1 MPWFEPTIKQFHLSQ
16 DENLCIVQKGKES
29 NCDNNN
35 CKKDNPEKAYITE
48 KKKNKEGIHEIN
60 FNESIDTNNF
70 KAITDHL
77 SVENRKSII
86 NLVNKYKQIFAK
98 DKFDIGTVQE
108 YEARIDLTIDKY
120 CSKRPYKCT
129 MEDKKEIEQQI
140 ARLLKR
146 NLIEESYSPEIASFF
161 QN

>member
-1 MPWFEPTIKQFHLSQ
+1 
-16 DENLCIVQKGKES
+16 
-29 NCDNNN
+29 
-35 CKKDNPEKAYITE
+35 
-48 KKKNKEGIHEIN
+48 
-60 FNESIDTNNF
+60 
-70 KAITDHL
+70 
-77 SVENRKSII
+77 VENRKSII